1 MPMTCKTWQTGCLLA
16 AMTLCATAA
25 SAQTTLNWITYKP
38 QGAGD
43 PQAVTTQWFADEL
56 ERRTDGEYR
65 IRIHWGGSLSGIGE
79 ILNGLNDGVGDI
91 GDIVT
96 PYFPDQ
102 LPVNNAISFFWP
114 QPNSTIELG
123 LLMNYWHEVHP
134 QFADEL
140 ERYNVKMVGLRPL
153 EGYGLIC
160 TKPVR
165 TLADFD
171 GLRVRSFGFALP
183 VLIEEL
189 GAVPVSMGTPEAY
202 EALERGILDCSPVG
216 ETLAHGWRYDEVA
229 RYYIDIPLGASWG
242 HLIAMNLDSFNRLPE
257 EVQYEM
263 ESIGREYLLRYST
276 EMIKDAL
283 AIRQQWTDSGQV
295 EIISFPADEFNQVVG
310 ASDRIREVRQRWVE
324 TVTPTGLDVEPI
336 LEALRVR

>member
-1 MPMTCKTWQTGCLLA
+1 MSRLQAIWQTSALTGAIALG
-16 AMTLCATAA
+16 ATSVGAE
-25 SAQTTLNWITYKP
+25 TINWITYKP

-56 ERRTDGEYR
+56 ARRTDGEYT

-79 ILNGLNDGVGDI
+79 ILNGLTDGVGQI

-102 LPVNNAISFFWP
+102 LPINNAISFFWP

-123 LLMNYWHEVHP
+123 LLMNYWHQVHP
-134 QFADEL
+134 QFAEEL
-140 ERYNVKMVGLRPL
+140 ARYNVKMVGLRPL

-160 TKPVR
+160 TTPVR
-165 TLADFD
+165 SLADLD
-171 GLRVRSFGFALP
+171 GLRIRSFGFALP

-216 ETLAHGWRYDEVA
+216 ETLARGWRYDEVA
-229 RYYIDIPLGASWG
+229 GYYVDIPLGASWG
-242 HLIAMNLDSFNRLPE
+242 HLIGMPLDYFNSLPE
-257 EVQYEM
+257 EIQYEI

-276 EMIKDAL
+276 EMLKEAQN
-283 AIRQQWTDSGQV
+283 IRREWVESGDV
-295 EIISFPADEFNQVVG
+295 EIIQFPADEFNAVVG
-310 ASDRIREVRQRWVE
+310 ASERITQVRAEWVE
-324 TVTPTGLDVEPI
+324 TVAPSGLDVDPI
-336 LEALRVR
+336 LDALRVE